1 MLLARSEP
9 GAGKECRVRSV
20 CVFCGSAM
28 GAKAEYERVAAALGQ
43 AIARRGLT
51 LVYGGA
57 HVGLMGV
64 VADAALA
71 EGGRVTGV
79 IPTSLVNREL
89 AHMSVNDL
97 RVVASM
103 HERKSL
109 MASLSDAFVSL
120 PGGVGTLDE
129 LFEMLTWTQLGFHAK
144 PCAIVDVDGYF
155 APLLKFLDGAAGA
168 GFVHRPCL
176 DSLLVDTCVERALD
190 RCAAFGAHA
199 VS

>member
-1 MLLARSEP
+1 M
-9 GAGKECRVRSV
+9 RSV

-28 GAKAEYERVAAALGQ
+28 GSKAEYQVVAAALGRE
-43 AIARRGLT
+43 IARRGLT

-89 AHMSVNDL
+89 AHLSVGDL

-103 HERKSL
+103 HERKNL
-109 MASLSDAFVSL
+109 MASLADAFVTL

-155 APLLKFLDGAAGA
+155 APLLRFLEGAAGA

-176 DSLLVDTCVERALD
+176 DSLFVETSVERALD
-190 RCAAFGAHA
+190 RCAAFGAHG